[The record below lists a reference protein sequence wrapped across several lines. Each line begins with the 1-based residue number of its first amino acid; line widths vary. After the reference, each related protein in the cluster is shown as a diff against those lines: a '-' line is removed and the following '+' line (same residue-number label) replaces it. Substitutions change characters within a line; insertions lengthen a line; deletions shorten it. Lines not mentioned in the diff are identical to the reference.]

1 MATLT
6 VRKLRDDV
14 HQALKVRAAQNGR
27 SAEAEA
33 RQILQAAVF
42 PSVSKLKLGSLLV
55 SIAAEAGTLDADE
68 SGIFESVRDKSVAT
82 SLDFE

>member
-14 HQALKVRAAQNGR
+14 HQALKIRAAKNGR

-33 RQILQAAVF
+33 RKILQAAVF
-42 PSVSKLKLGSLLV
+42 PPVSKIKLGSLMV

-68 SGIFESVRDKSVAT
+68 SYIFESVRDKSAAT
-82 SLDFE
+82 PLDFE